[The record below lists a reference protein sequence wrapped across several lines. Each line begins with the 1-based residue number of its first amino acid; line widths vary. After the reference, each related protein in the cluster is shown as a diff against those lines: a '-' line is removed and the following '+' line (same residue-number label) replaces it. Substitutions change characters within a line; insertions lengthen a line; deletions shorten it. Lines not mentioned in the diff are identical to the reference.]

1 MKELEG
7 KKVAILV
14 ADGFEQSEMVE
25 PRKALDQA
33 GAETVL
39 VSPND
44 DKVRGWTEGDWGK
57 TFKVDLPL
65 GDAKPDEFD
74 GLLLPGGVKNPDT
87 LRMDEDAVDFV
98 REFFNSGKPVAAIC
112 HGPWTLINAGVVQ
125 GRKMTSYPS
134 VSIDLKNAGAE
145 WVDEEVVVD
154 NGLVTSRKPSDI
166 PAFNRKFIEE
176 LQEGRHNRTSTS
188 AEFGGRRMAASGV
201 D

>member
-1 MKELEG
+1 MNQLLKG

-25 PRKALDQA
+25 PRKALDKA

-39 VSPND
+39 ISPKEG
-44 DKVRGWTEGDWGK
+44 KVKGWDQSDWGK
-57 TFKVDLPL
+57 KFDVDLPL
-65 GDAKPDEFD
+65 SDAKPEEFD

-87 LRMDEDAVDFV
+87 LRMDEDAVEFV

-112 HGPWTLINAGVVQ
+112 HGPSTLINAGAVQ

-134 VSIDLKNAGAE
+134 ISIDLKNAGAE

-154 NGLVTSRKPSDI
+154 NGLVTSRKPADI
-166 PAFNRKFIEE
+166 PAFVNKFIEE
-176 LQEGRHNRTSTS
+176 LQEGRHLHRQGSIY
-188 AEFGGRRMAASGV
+188 AKRQMQASGV

>member
-1 MKELEG
+1 NLCLRLLRHSASGRYWFSGGFMKDLKG

-14 ADGFEQSEMVE
+14 ADGFEQSEMAE
-25 PRKALDQA
+25 RRKALDQA
-33 GAETVL
+33 GAQTVL
-39 VSPND
+39 ISPND
-44 DKVRGWTEGDWGK
+44 DDVRGWTEGDWGK

-65 GDAKPDEFD
+65 RDAKPDEFD

-134 VSIDLKNAGAE
+134 ISIDL
-145 WVDEEVVVD
+145 
-154 NGLVTSRKPSDI
+154 
-166 PAFNRKFIEE
+166 
-176 LQEGRHNRTSTS
+176 
-188 AEFGGRRMAASGV
+188 
-201 D
+201 